1 MKRLLL
7 TASLAMLASTAAAQD
22 NPAGQQQGKP
32 VEQSADRDAYLTFFD
47 SQLFD
52 GRLYLELQKSP
63 KQLEIA
69 VPGHVSLTS
78 FPPRLDRWLT
88 VIGENGKMELRELND
103 DERMQPR
110 ALLGLL
116 PIIFFMVQQ
125 AKDAAMN
132 AAAKHYNATVLYHKD
147 EAGYAIVD
155 KILLDRKP
163 ASQP

>member
-7 TASLAMLASTAAAQD
+7 TAVLASLGCPTGAQD
-22 NPAGQQQGKP
+22 NPAGPQPDKA
-32 VEQSADRDAYLTFFD
+32 ADGDAYLTFFD

-52 GRLYLELQKSP
+52 GRLYLELQKEP

-88 VIGENGKMELRELND
+88 VIGENGRMELRELND

-110 ALLGLL
+110 ALIGLL
-116 PIIFFMVQQ
+116 PVIFFMIQQ

-132 AAAKHYNATVLYHKD
+132 AAAKRYNATVLYHKD

-155 KILLDRKP
+155 KIILDRKP
-163 ASQP
+163 